1 MSECWLSSTRRE
13 LTSPP
18 HSRARGRLARRAR
31 MTPVD
36 AFDVAPSLT
45 AVPQPKPR
53 RRERH
58 DELRSS
64 EDGMT
69 REAFMARDDEDDD
82 DDEEEEVV
90 LAMNPEW
97 AMRFAATARARA
109 ARVDA
114 RREEQR
120 ARARARTPGA
130 LEAERRAEALLARL
144 ARVKTR
150 WGGAGDGDGDGDGD
164 DNVKVRMYGLDGA
177 RDVAAVEAAMNASF
191 DAWTDARAPEY
202 YPCEPLAR
210 ERE

>member
-1 MSECWLSSTRRE
+1 MSERSRRAAHVDAA
-13 LTSPP
+13 L
-18 HSRARGRLARRAR
+18 SRARERLARRAR
-31 MTPVD
+31 MTPID
-36 AFDVAPSLT
+36 AFDVAPSLA
-45 AVPQPKPR
+45 AVPPPKPR
-53 RRERH
+53 RRERR
-58 DELRSS
+58 DGALV
-64 EDGMT
+64 GMT
-69 REAFMARDDEDDD
+69 REAFMARDSDDDDDDD
-82 DDEEEEVV
+82 DDEEEVV
-90 LAMNPEW
+90 LAMHPEW

-130 LEAERRAEALLARL
+130 LEAERRAEALRARL
-144 ARVKTR
+144 ARVKAR
-150 WGGAGDGDGDGDGD
+150 WGGDGDGDGDGD
-164 DNVKVRMYGLDGA
+164 DDVKVRMYGLDGA

>member
-1 MSECWLSSTRRE
+1 MSEHWLSATRRE
-13 LTSPP
+13 RTSPP
-18 HSRARGRLARRAR
+18 HSRARGRLARCAR
-31 MTPVD
+31 MTPID
-36 AFDVAPSLT
+36 AFDVAPSLA
-45 AVPQPKPR
+45 AVPPPKPR

-58 DELRSS
+58 DDELRSS

-69 REAFMARDDEDDD
+69 REAFMARDDDED
-82 DDEEEEVV
+82 DDEEEEVM
-90 LAMNPEW
+90 LAMHPEW

-120 ARARARTPGA
+120 ALARARTPGA
-130 LEAERRAEALLARL
+130 LEAERRAEALRARL

-150 WGGAGDGDGDGDGD
+150 WGGDGDGDGD
-164 DNVKVRMYGLDGA
+164 DDVKVRMYGLDGA
-177 RDVAAVEAAMNASF
+177 GEVAAVEAEMNASF

-202 YPCEPLAR
+202 YPCEPLVR

>member
-1 MSECWLSSTRRE
+1 MSEHWWSATRRE
-13 LTSPP
+13 RTSPP
-18 HSRARGRLARRAR
+18 HSRARGRLARCAR
-31 MTPVD
+31 MTPID
-36 AFDVAPSLT
+36 AFDVAPSLA
-45 AVPQPKPR
+45 AVPPPKPR
-53 RRERH
+53 RRKRH

-69 REAFMARDDEDDD
+69 REAFMARDDDED
-82 DDEEEEVV
+82 DDEEEEVM
-90 LAMNPEW
+90 LAMHPEW

-120 ARARARTPGA
+120 ALARARTPGA
-130 LEAERRAEALLARL
+130 LEAERRAEALRARL

-150 WGGAGDGDGDGDGD
+150 WGGDGDGDGND
-164 DNVKVRMYGLDGA
+164 DVKVRMYGLDGA
-177 RDVAAVEAAMNASF
+177 GEVAAVEAEMNASF

-202 YPCEPLAR
+202 YPCEPLVR

>member
-1 MSECWLSSTRRE
+1 MSEHWWSATRRE
-13 LTSPP
+13 RTSPP
-18 HSRARGRLARRAR
+18 HSRARGRLARCAR
-31 MTPVD
+31 MTPID
-36 AFDVAPSLT
+36 AFDVAPSLA
-45 AVPQPKPR
+45 AVPPPKPR

-58 DELRSS
+58 DDALRSS

-69 REAFMARDDEDDD
+69 REAFMARDDDED
-82 DDEEEEVV
+82 DDEEEEVM
-90 LAMNPEW
+90 LAMHPEW

-120 ARARARTPGA
+120 ALARARTPGA
-130 LEAERRAEALLARL
+130 LEAERRAEALRARL

-150 WGGAGDGDGDGDGD
+150 WGGDGDGDGD
-164 DNVKVRMYGLDGA
+164 DDVKVRMYGLDGA
-177 RDVAAVEAAMNASF
+177 GEVAAVEAEMNASF

-202 YPCEPLAR
+202 YPCEPLVR